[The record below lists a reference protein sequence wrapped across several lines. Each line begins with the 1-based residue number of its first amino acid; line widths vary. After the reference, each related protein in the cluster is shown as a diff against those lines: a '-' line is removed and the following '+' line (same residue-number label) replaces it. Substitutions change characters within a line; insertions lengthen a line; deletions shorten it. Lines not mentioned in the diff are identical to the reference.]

1 MPRTIRWLSLRTI
14 LAALALLAVFA
25 IAARTPNDTDTLWHL
40 RAGQWMVENGQH
52 LHIDAFSHTQLGE
65 TWLNHSWLS
74 QLTLY
79 GLDSALGPVGLGLFT
94 AILATGGMF
103 FAFLQIDG
111 DPLVRALSVVA
122 GAGAAAVFWSPR
134 PQMFTFFFSGAVLYV
149 LWLWQKRDI
158 NRLWAIPLIILIWA
172 NMHGGYATGFIILV
186 LAMIGEGVRWLL
198 NDVIGAAEDE
208 ERVTLRPAMMIAALG
223 LISALVTFVN
233 PLGPRVLTI
242 PFQTVGINTLQ
253 DFIQEWASPN
263 FHQPWVWP
271 FLWLLLGTYVAA
283 TVSSERL
290 DWGDAI
296 MLSAWAYLALLA
308 GRNIAVFA
316 LVATP
321 LLAEH
326 LNAILRGFNITL
338 RWRPPTNIT
347 QSILN
352 GVILIALVALVMF
365 KMSIAWS
372 PDAIAEAQAAFPT
385 EAANYLRDEG
395 PPGPLFNSYNWG
407 GYLVWEL
414 PEYPVYVDG
423 RTDLYGDAVLSTY
436 LNIYFAQEGWEDA
449 LDDGEINLVL
459 VERSSP
465 LTQLLMLHDNWQQL
479 YRDDQAII
487 FARQ

>member
-1 MPRTIRWLSLRTI
+1 MPRILRWLSLRNL
-14 LAALALLAVFA
+14 LAALAILAVFA
-25 IAARTPNDTDTLWHL
+25 IAARTPSDTDTLWHL

-52 LHIDAFSHTQLGE
+52 LHIDAFSHTQFGE

-74 QLTLY
+74 QLILY

-94 AILATGGMF
+94 AVLATGGMV
-103 FAFLQIDG
+103 FAFLQADG
-111 DPLVRALSVVA
+111 DPLVRAGAVVL

-149 LWLWQKRDI
+149 LWLWQKRSI

-186 LAMIGEGVRWLL
+186 LATVGEGVRWLL
-198 NDVIGAAEDE
+198 NDIIGGAEE
-208 ERVTLRPAMMIAALG
+208 EARVGLRPAITIAALS
-223 LISALVTFVN
+223 LISAVATFAN

-242 PFQTVGINTLQ
+242 PFQTVGLATLQ
-253 DFIQEWASPN
+253 NFIQEWASPN

-271 FLWLLLGTYVAA
+271 FLWLLLGTYAA
-283 TVSSERL
+283 AGLSDARL
-290 DWGDAI
+290 GWRDAL
-296 MLSAWAYLALLA
+296 MLSGWAYLALLA

-321 LLAEH
+321 ILAEH
-326 LNAILRGFNITL
+326 LNALLRGLNITL
-338 RWRPPTNIT
+338 RWRPPANLI
-347 QSILN
+347 QSVLN
-352 GVILIALVALVMF
+352 AVLLAGLVGAVVF
-365 KMSIAWS
+365 KMVIAWS
-372 PDAIAEAQAAFPT
+372 PEAVAEALAAFPT
-385 EAANYLRDEG
+385 DAADFLRDEA

-423 RTDLYGDAVLSTY
+423 RTDLYGDDVLGTY
-436 LNIYFAQEGWEDA
+436 LTIYFVQDGWEEA
-449 LDDGEINLVL
+449 LDSADVNLIL

-465 LTQLLMLHDNWQQL
+465 LGQILAIHEGWEQR
-479 YRDDQAII
+479 YRDDQAVI
-487 FARQ
+487 FARK